1 MTKTIALIGTI
12 ALVAGVAFSVPPAY
26 ATEDLSVKIAGA
38 KTAADHEALA
48 AEFEKEAQEAEANA
62 AAHEKM
68 AASYKGLGTTGAY
81 HADKHCAALASGY
94 HTQAKQ
100 LKELAAAEHAAA
112 KAAK

>member
-1 MTKTIALIGTI
+1 M
-12 ALVAGVAFSVPPAY
+12 VAGLHLDTGVVD
-26 ATEDLSVKIAGA
+26 EQ
-38 KTAADHEALA
+38 ALA

-68 AASYKGLGTTGAY
+68 AVSYKGLGTTGAY

-100 LKELAAAEHAAA
+100 LKELAAAERAAA
-112 KAAK
+112 KHVKNNPPHKM